1 VRFAPALPSTLLIDT
16 NLLLVLLVGDQDRLQ
31 VPRFKRT
38 SRFTPEDYDLLAEFV
53 AAFREVVIT
62 PNVLTEV
69 SNLAGQLREPLRTQ
83 VFDRLGDFA
92 SQAGER
98 YVPSRE
104 VVEEHDFARFGL
116 TDLSVV
122 LAARE
127 RFAVLTDDLGLYLRL
142 MEDDVHVVNFNH
154 LRATTP

>member
-1 VRFAPALPSTLLIDT
+1 MRFAPGLPSTLLIDT

-53 AAFREVVIT
+53 GMFRELVIT
-62 PNVLTEV
+62 PNVLTEI
-69 SNLAGQLREPLRTQ
+69 SNLAGQLAEPLRPKI
-83 VFDRLGDFA
+83 FDRLGEFA
-92 SQAGER
+92 AQAGER
-98 YVPSRE
+98 YVPSSE
-104 VVEEHDFARFGL
+104 VAEEHDFPRFGL

-122 LAARE
+122 VAARE

-142 MEDDVHVVNFNH
+142 LEDEVHVVNFNY
-154 LRATTP
+154 LRTTMS

>member
-1 VRFAPALPSTLLIDT
+1 MRFASGLPSTLLIDT

-53 AAFREVVIT
+53 ARFRELGVT

-69 SNLAGQLREPLRTQ
+69 SNLAGQLADPLRTR
-83 VFDRLGDFA
+83 VFDRLADFA
-92 SQAGER
+92 STAGER
-98 YVPSRE
+98 YVPSSE
-104 VVEEHDFARFGL
+104 VAGEHDFPRFGL

-142 MEDDVHVVNFNH
+142 QEDEVHVVNFNY
-154 LRATTP
+154 LRTTMS